1 MTTKTTQ
8 LMTALLPVKETLFKG
23 VKSYHVDGR
32 ALHGFLESKRDFSN
46 WINQRIKQYG
56 FIENEDYRVVCS
68 TNLLSKAKQKSRGG
82 HNKIDYWLS
91 LNMAKELEMVENN
104 PQGKQARRYFI
115 RCEEQL
121 SQIAPEIHQQEL
133 TRWQQCRELAKNPFK
148 AMNNALE
155 RMRTRQGKATN
166 QKHYINETNM
176 ISGIVL
182 GKSVQRFKAERD
194 IQGDVRAHLTAIQLE
209 QLEYLERANEML
221 LDSDVTDFEE
231 RRFKL
236 QAMLNNRF
244 KPLRQAA

>member
-32 ALHGFLESKRDFSN
+32 TLHGFLENKTRFNDWIKRLIDE
-46 WINQRIKQYG
+46 YG
-56 FIENEDYRVVCS
+56 FVENEDYSVVYYS
-68 TNLLSKAKQKSRGG
+68 NLSSKAKPKSRGG
-82 HNKIDYWLS
+82 HNRNDYLLS
-91 LNMAKELEMVENN
+91 LNMAKEISMVDKS

-115 RCEEQL
+115 HCEERL

-133 TRWQQCRELAKNPFK
+133 TRWQQCRELAKSPFK
-148 AMNNALE
+148 SMNNALE

-176 ISGIVL
+176 LTGIVL
-182 GKSVQRFKAERD
+182 GKSVQRFKAENN
-194 IQGDVRAHLTAIQLE
+194 IQGDVRAHFTASQLE

-221 LDSDVTDFEE
+221 LDSDITDFEE

-244 KPLRQAA
+244 NPLRQAA